1 MVVSSPSSDPRL
13 KPGRVD
19 NKFAFI
25 PPHAEPPRHMCNL
38 YVLGNVQKPKM
49 SFLMIHPVSSQIGSC
64 PFYHEHPVRRTPRV
78 DIRKAHRAFLQCPVS
93 PFRTLWNEQLV
104 KRRNGF

>member
-1 MVVSSPSSDPRL
+1 
-13 KPGRVD
+13 
-19 NKFAFI
+19 
-25 PPHAEPPRHMCNL
+25 MCNL
-38 YVLGNVQKPKM
+38 YVSKGNQGAFKYQNYPI
-49 SFLMIHPVSSQIGSC
+49 SIIRPVSSQIV
-64 PFYHEHPVRRTPRV
+64 PVHHKHPVRHTSRV